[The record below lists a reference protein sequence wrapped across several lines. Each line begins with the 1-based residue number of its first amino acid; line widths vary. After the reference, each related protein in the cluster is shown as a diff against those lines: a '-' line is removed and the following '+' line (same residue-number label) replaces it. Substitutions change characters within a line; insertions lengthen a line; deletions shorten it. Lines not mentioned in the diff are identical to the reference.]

1 MSKLSKR
8 REKRAS
14 QNKWILGEALTK
26 RGRARKQARKSAST
40 VEEKTGK
47 KISPST
53 ARQSG
58 KISKKDLKGVEVTK
72 KGGAFPKYAK
82 ESKKAGSFRSAFA
95 KNCKGKGAGD
105 SFTWDGRSYSCAR
118 ASDKKKVAEPPKQKK
133 NAPKEGPLVP
143 KLKKKLKTLGNEKAP
158 VSKKIRKKKKTKKE
172 ELVAI
177 PGLGP
182 EKKYY
187 QSQKDAYEKATKKK
201 RTREKLYNR
210 SKKLKSA
217 EERKAE
223 RARKKK

>member
-40 VEEKTGK
+40 VEKETGK
-47 KISPST
+47 KISPET

-58 KISKKDLKGVEVTK
+58 KISPKDLKGVEETK

-95 KNCKGKGAGD
+95 KNCKGKGSGD

-118 ASDKKKVAEPPKQKK
+118 ASDKKKIAEPPKQKK
-133 NAPKEGPLVP
+133 
-143 KLKKKLKTLGNEKAP
+143 
-158 VSKKIRKKKKTKKE
+158 RKKTKKE
-172 ELVAI
+172 EMVAI
-177 PGLGP
+177 PELGP
-182 EKKYY
+182 GKKYT
-187 QSQKDAYEKATKKK
+187 QRQKDIYDRRK
-201 RTREKLYNR
+201 R
-210 SKKLKSA
+210 
-217 EERKAE
+217 
-223 RARKKK
+223 

>member
-26 RGRARKQARKSAST
+26 RGRARKQARKSASA
-40 VEEKTGK
+40 VEKKTGV

-72 KGGAFPKYAK
+72 KGGAFPIYAK

-158 VSKKIRKKKKTKKE
+158 VSKKKRKKTKKE

-177 PGLGP
+177 PGLSPG
-182 EKKYY
+182 KKYT
-187 QSQKDAYEKATKKK
+187 QRQKDAYEKATYNK

>member
-26 RGRARKQARKSAST
+26 RGRARKQARKSASA
-40 VEEKTGK
+40 VEKKTGV

-72 KGGAFPKYAK
+72 KSGAFPKYAK
-82 ESKKAGSFRSAFA
+82 KSKKAESFKSAFA

-105 SFTWDGRSYSCAR
+105 SFNWDGRSYSCAR
-118 ASDKKKVAEPPKQKK
+118 ASDKKKVAPKKPVSETKKVSSNKPVKATKK
-133 NAPKEGPLVP
+133 NK
-143 KLKKKLKTLGNEKAP
+143 
-158 VSKKIRKKKKTKKE
+158 

-177 PGLGP
+177 PELGP
-182 EKKYY
+182 GKKYTKR
-187 QSQKDAYEKATKKK
+187 QKTLYYKSK
-201 RTREKLYNR
+201 R
-210 SKKLKSA
+210 
-217 EERKAE
+217 
-223 RARKKK
+223 

>member
-26 RGRARKQARKSAST
+26 RGRARKQARKSASA
-40 VEEKTGK
+40 VEKKTGV

-72 KGGAFPKYAK
+72 KSGAFPKYAK
-82 ESKKAGSFRSAFA
+82 KSKKAESFKSAFA

-105 SFTWDGRSYSCAR
+105 SFSWDGRSYSCAR
-118 ASDKKKVAEPPKQKK
+118 ASDKKKVAPKQKK
-133 NAPKEGPLVP
+133 NAPKAG
-143 KLKKKLKTLGNEKAP
+143 
-158 VSKKIRKKKKTKKE
+158 E
-172 ELVAI
+172 ELASI

-182 EKKYY
+182 EKKY
-187 QSQKDAYEKATKKK
+187 TKKQIK
-201 RTREKLYNR
+201 DYNEW
-210 SKKLKSA
+210 KKGGFKEYPKSTIW
-217 EERKAE
+217 
-223 RARKKK
+223 